1 MRIKGIV
8 YASLASSLWSISGV
22 SGEVLFK
29 RYGFSAE
36 WLVVIRTLISGIVRL

>member
-1 MRIKGIV
+1 MKIKGIV

-36 WLVVIRTLISGIVRL
+36 WKLAVSK